1 MMMQMASK
9 LQIVIMLI
17 LSLAAA
23 GAFGWTLREVTWG
36 IKDIKKEIS
45 KEHENIYTSQI
56 VTSLKGDSQ
65 DD

>member
-36 IKDIKKEIS
+36 IKDIKKKS
-45 KEHENIYTSQI
+45 QKSMKIYTP
-56 VTSLKGDSQ
+56 VKL
-65 DD
+65 